1 MASIANPALS
11 DLDVLIGE
19 WDVGLS
25 FPVDPPGTVRGHA
38 SCAWLED
45 GAFFIMRMG
54 AKTAGPPYSISIIG
68 RDDSAKTYTMLYLDD
83 RGVSRVYQMS
93 LGNGEWKQWREA
105 PGFSQRFTGRFSADG
120 NTSTAYWE
128 KSKDGVSWEHD
139 FDLTYTRVK
148 GEQQLVAE

>member
-1 MASIANPALS
+1 MDSIANPALR
-11 DLDVLIGE
+11 DLAVLIGE
-19 WDVGLS
+19 WDVALS
-25 FPVDPPGTVRGHA
+25 FPVDPPGSVHGHA
-38 SCAWLED
+38 SGAWLED

-54 AKTAGPPYSISIIG
+54 VKTAGAPYSISIIG
-68 RDDSAKTYTMLYLDD
+68 RDDAATTYTLLYLDD
-83 RGVSRVYQMS
+83 RGVSRIYQMS

-120 NTSTAYWE
+120 NTITAYWE

-148 GEQQLVAE
+148 GEQALVAE